1 MILNRTS
8 KRQRTPVV
16 NTLMRRKLSNYSL
29 VHLFPTRAIIEKKK
43 TRYAHATFSETILLL
58 GRD

>member
-29 VHLFPTRAIIEKKK
+29 VHLFPTRATIEKKK
-43 TRYAHATFSETILLL
+43 RVTLTPRLVKRFFY
-58 GRD
+58 

>member
-1 MILNRTS
+1 
-8 KRQRTPVV
+8 
-16 NTLMRRKLSNYSL
+16 MRRKLSNYSL
-29 VHLFPTRAIIEKKK
+29 VHLFPTRATIEKKK